1 MRCPLSF
8 LGVAPVLFLLAVT
21 NLAAQKRTCDLI
33 DSRLVS
39 SVTQG
44 AGRVSHVSLPRFLC
58 TDGTRIEADS
68 SVTFE
73 ANSFTQL
80 FGNVLFRDGTQELQA
95 ERAQYFSR
103 AGRLQ
108 AQGSVRLTD
117 LDDGST
123 ITGENLVMLQEGDER
138 PEDDVTI
145 RGGRPHA
152 RFFSKAVPVPDSLQ
166 ADETQPDGVEVESPL
181 PDTTAELPPPADT
194 LAGQDLGSDTA
205 AVVPPA
211 TLEVVPSDTAAVVP
225 PATLE
230 VAPADTLEV
239 VPADTLEV
247 VTPDTLEVVPA
258 EIEPTEVEA
267 VEPEPPPGPPTPFD
281 VDADLIRLVGDRLF
295 QARGQVEVRRDSLLS
310 YGDSMEYR
318 KDVGTLTLFRNA
330 RILSPDAESGDTLDV
345 RGDTI
350 DMRLPSNRID
360 ELEARGHAH
369 LVTDA
374 VDMKGPILRIFF
386 AQEELDR
393 IVSVMGGQAEEVD
406 EGPPPQPAAQELEDS
421 LEAEM
426 EDPFARPQATAED
439 FLLTGDSIEV
449 KTPGGELESVFAF
462 GNAHG
467 VSSVRDSLNAED
479 APELIRHDWIEGQTI
494 TATFVTS
501 QSDSTSPSAVT
512 MEGNESRYRLD
523 KLVAQGAA
531 RSFYRSAPDST
542 SGGGQG
548 PLELNYVLGDEI
560 RLFMKDGEVD
570 RMEVDNAT
578 GAYFQPQP
586 GLVTPAADTV
596 PPSAPDTV
604 PPPPPDT
611 TFTPRGQSNPP
622 QGSRTNERLQS
633 GPPGR

>member
-1 MRCPLSF
+1 MRRPLSF

-21 NLAAQKRTCDLI
+21 NLAAQNRTCDLI

-39 SVTQG
+39 SVTETG
-44 AGRVSHVSLPRFLC
+44 GRVSHVSLPRFLC
-58 TDGTRIEADS
+58 TDGTSIEADS

-80 FGNVLFRDGTQELQA
+80 FGNVLFRDGTQELEA

-117 LDDGST
+117 MDDGST

-138 PEDDVTI
+138 PEDNVTI

-152 RFFSKAVPVPDSLQ
+152 RFFSKAVPVSDSLQ
-166 ADETQPDGVEVESPL
+166 ADETQRDGVEVESPL
-181 PDTTAELPPPADT
+181 PDTTAGLPPPADT
-194 LAGQDLGSDTA
+194 LAGQD
-205 AVVPPA
+205 VP
-211 TLEVVPSDTAAVVP
+211 
-225 PATLE
+225 
-230 VAPADTLEV
+230 
-239 VPADTLEV
+239 
-247 VTPDTLEVVPA
+247 PDTLEVGPSDTAEVEPSDTA
-258 EIEPTEVEA
+258 EVEPSDTAEVEPSEIEPAEVEA
-267 VEPEPPPGPPTPFD
+267 MEPEPPPGPPMPFD

-295 QARGQVEVRRDSLLS
+295 QARGRVEVRRDSLLS
-310 YGDSMEYR
+310 YGDSMEYQQ
-318 KDVGTLTLFRNA
+318 DVGTLTLFRNA

-393 IVSVMGGQAEEVD
+393 IVSVMGGWEEEVD
-406 EGPPPQPAAQELEDS
+406 EEPPPQPAAQELEDS
-421 LEAEM
+421 VEAEM
-426 EDPFARPQATAED
+426 EDPFARPQAAAED

-449 KTPGGELESVFAF
+449 KTPGGELESVFAS
-462 GNAHG
+462 GHAYG

-501 QSDSTSPSAVT
+501 RSDSTTPPAVST
-512 MEGNESRYRLD
+512 EGNESRYRLD

-542 SGGGQG
+542 STPGGGQG

-570 RMEVDNAT
+570 RMEVDEAT

-596 PPSAPDTV
+596 L
-604 PPPPPDT
+604 PPPPDT
-611 TFTPRGQSNPP
+611 TFTPRRQGTPP
-622 QGSRTNERLQS
+622 QESRTNERLQS
-633 GPPGR
+633 GPRNR

>member
-1 MRCPLSF
+1 MRRPLSF
-8 LGVAPVLFLLAVT
+8 LGVAHVLFLLAVT
-21 NLAAQKRTCDLI
+21 NLAAQNRTCDLI

-39 SVTQG
+39 SVTERR
-44 AGRVSHVSLPRFLC
+44 GRVSHVSLPRFLC

-80 FGNVLFRDGTQELQA
+80 FGNVLFRDGTQELEA

-117 LDDGST
+117 MDDGST

-152 RFFSKAVPVPDSLQ
+152 RFFSKAVPASDSLQ
-166 ADETQPDGVEVESPL
+166 ADETQRDGVEVESPL
-181 PDTTAELPPPADT
+181 PDPTAGLPPPADT
-194 LAGQDLGSDTA
+194 LAGQD
-205 AVVPPA
+205 
-211 TLEVVPSDTAAVVP
+211 EPSDTV
-225 PATLE
+225 E
-230 VAPADTLEV
+230 VEP
-239 VPADTLEV
+239 
-247 VTPDTLEVVPA
+247 PDTVEVEPSDTVEVEPP
-258 EIEPTEVEA
+258 EIEPSEIEPAEVEA
-267 VEPEPPPGPPTPFD
+267 MEPEPPPGPPTPFD

-295 QARGQVEVRRDSLLS
+295 QARGRVEVRQDSLLS

-318 KDVGTLTLFRNA
+318 QDVGTLTLFRNA

-406 EGPPPQPAAQELEDS
+406 EEPPPQPAAQELEDS

-449 KTPGGELESVFAF
+449 KTPGGELESVFAS
-462 GNAHG
+462 GHAHG

-501 QSDSTSPSAVT
+501 RSDSTTPPAVT
-512 MEGNESRYRLD
+512 TEGNESRYRLD

-531 RSFYRSAPDST
+531 RSFYRSAPDSSST
-542 SGGGQG
+542 PGGGQG

-570 RMEVDNAT
+570 RMEVDDAT

-596 PPSAPDTV
+596 L
-604 PPPPPDT
+604 PPPPDT
-611 TFTPRGQSNPP
+611 TSTPRGQGNPTGKP
-622 QGSRTNERLQS
+622 HE
-633 GPPGR
+633 

>member
-1 MRCPLSF
+1 MRRPLLF

-21 NLAAQKRTCDLI
+21 NLAAQNRTCDLI

-44 AGRVSHVSLPRFLC
+44 GGRVSHVSLPRFLC

-80 FGNVLFRDGTQELQA
+80 FGNVLFLDGTQELRA
-95 ERAQYFSR
+95 ERAQYFSQ

-108 AQGSVRLTD
+108 AQISVRLTD
-117 LDDGST
+117 MDDGST

-152 RFFSKAVPVPDSLQ
+152 RFFSKAVTVPDSLQ

-181 PDTTAELPPPADT
+181 PDTTAWLPPPADT
-194 LAGQDLGSDTA
+194 LAGQDLRSDTA
-205 AVVPPA
+205 AVVPPG
-211 TLEVVPSDTAAVVP
+211 TLEVGPSDTAAVGP
-225 PATLE
+225 S
-230 VAPADTLEV
+230 
-239 VPADTLEV
+239 
-247 VTPDTLEVVPA
+247 
-258 EIEPTEVEA
+258 EIEPAEVEA
-267 VEPEPPPGPPTPFD
+267 LEPEPPPGPPMPFD

-386 AQEELDR
+386 AQGELDR

-406 EGPPPQPAAQELEDS
+406 EGPPPKPAAQELEDS

-426 EDPFARPQATAED
+426 EDPFARPQAMAED

-449 KTPGGELESVFAF
+449 KTPGGELESVFAS

-467 VSSVRDSLNAED
+467 VSRVRDSLNADD

-501 QSDSTSPSAVT
+501 QSDSTSPPAVT
-512 MEGNESRYRLD
+512 TEEDENRYRLD

-542 SGGGQG
+542 STPEGGQG

-596 PPSAPDTV
+596 PPLATDTAPPPAADTV

-611 TFTPRGQSNPP
+611 TFTPRGQGNPP
-622 QGSRTNERLQS
+622 QESRTNERLQS
-633 GPPGR
+633 GPPDR

>member
-1 MRCPLSF
+1 MRRPPLF

-21 NLAAQKRTCDLI
+21 NLAAQNRTCDLI

-44 AGRVSHVSLPRFLC
+44 GGRVSHVSLPRFLC

-80 FGNVLFRDGTQELQA
+80 FGNVLFLDGTQELQA
-95 ERAQYFSR
+95 ERAQYFSQ

-108 AQGSVRLTD
+108 AQISVRLTD
-117 LDDGST
+117 TDDGST
-123 ITGENLVMLQEGDER
+123 ITGENLVMLQEGDKR

-152 RFFSKAVPVPDSLQ
+152 RFFSKAVPVSDSL
-166 ADETQPDGVEVESPL
+166 
-181 PDTTAELPPPADT
+181 
-194 LAGQDLGSDTA
+194 
-205 AVVPPA
+205 VV
-211 TLEVVPSDTAAVVP
+211 
-225 PATLE
+225 
-230 VAPADTLEV
+230 PADTLEV
-239 VPADTLEV
+239 VPADTLGVVPADTVEV
-247 VTPDTLEVVPA
+247 VPVDTVEVVPA
-258 EIEPTEVEA
+258 DTVEFVPADTVEVVPADTVEVVPSEIEPAEVEA

-393 IVSVMGGQAEEVD
+393 IVSVMGGQAVEVE

-426 EDPFARPQATAED
+426 EDPFARPQAMAED

-449 KTPGGELESVFAF
+449 KTPGGELESVFAS

-501 QSDSTSPSAVT
+501 QSDSTSPPPVT
-512 MEGNESRYRLD
+512 TEEDENRYRLD

-542 SGGGQG
+542 STPEGGQG

-586 GLVTPAADTV
+586 GLVTPAADTASSSAV
-596 PPSAPDTV
+596 DTASSSAPDTV

-611 TFTPRGQSNPP
+611 TSTPRRQSNPP
-622 QGSRTNERLQS
+622 TESRTNERLQS
-633 GPPGR
+633 GPPDR

>member
-8 LGVAPVLFLLAVT
+8 LGVTPVLFLLAVT
-21 NLAAQKRTCDLI
+21 NLPAQNRTCDLI

-39 SVTQG
+39 SVTERG
-44 AGRVSHVSLPRFLC
+44 GRVSHVSLPRFLC

-80 FGNVLFRDGTQELQA
+80 FDNVLFRDGTQELEA

-152 RFFSKAVPVPDSLQ
+152 RFFSKAVPVSDSLQ
-166 ADETQPDGVEVESPL
+166 ADETQRDGVEVGPPL
-181 PDTTAELPPPADT
+181 PDTTAGLPPPADT
-194 LAGQDLGSDTA
+194 LAGQDEPPDT
-205 AVVPPA
+205 V
-211 TLEVVPSDTAAVVP
+211 EVEPSDTV
-225 PATLE
+225 E
-230 VAPADTLEV
+230 VEPS
-239 VPADTLEV
+239 
-247 VTPDTLEVVPA
+247 
-258 EIEPTEVEA
+258 EIEPAEVEA
-267 VEPEPPPGPPTPFD
+267 MEPEPPPGPPTPFD

-295 QARGQVEVRRDSLLS
+295 QARGRVEVRRDSLLS
-310 YGDSMEYR
+310 YGDSMEYQQ
-318 KDVGTLTLFRNA
+318 DVGTLTLFRNA
-330 RILSPDAESGDTLDV
+330 RLLSPDAESGDTLDV

-360 ELEARGHAH
+360 ELEARGHAQ

-393 IVSVMGGQAEEVD
+393 IVSVMGAHAEEV
-406 EGPPPQPAAQELEDS
+406 EEEPPPQPAAQELEDS

-439 FLLTGDSIEV
+439 FFLTGDSIEV
-449 KTPGGELESVFAF
+449 KTPGGELESVFAS
-462 GNAHG
+462 GHAHG
-467 VSSVRDSLNAED
+467 VSNVRDSLNAED

-501 QSDSTSPSAVT
+501 QSDSTIPPAVT
-512 MEGNESRYRLD
+512 VEGNESRYRLD

-542 SGGGQG
+542 STPGGGQG

-586 GLVTPAADTV
+586 GFVTPAA
-596 PPSAPDTV
+596 DTV

-611 TFTPRGQSNPP
+611 TSTPRGQGNPP
-622 QGSRTNERLQS
+622 QESRTNERLRS
-633 GPPGR
+633 GPRNR

>member
-1 MRCPLSF
+1 MRRPLSF
-8 LGVAPVLFLLAVT
+8 LGVAHVLFLLAVT
-21 NLAAQKRTCDLI
+21 NLAAQNRTCDLI

-39 SVTQG
+39 SVTERG
-44 AGRVSHVSLPRFLC
+44 GRVSHVSLPRFLC

-80 FGNVLFRDGTQELQA
+80 FGNVLFRDGTQELEA

-117 LDDGST
+117 MDDGST

-152 RFFSKAVPVPDSLQ
+152 RFFSKAVPVSDSLQ
-166 ADETQPDGVEVESPL
+166 ADETQRDGVEVESPL
-181 PDTTAELPPPADT
+181 PDTTAGLPPPADT
-194 LAGQDLGSDTA
+194 LAGQD
-205 AVVPPA
+205 VPPD
-211 TLEVVPSDTAAVVP
+211 TVEVEPPDTVEARPPDTVEVEPSDT
-225 PATLE
+225 L
-230 VAPADTLEV
+230 
-239 VPADTLEV
+239 
-247 VTPDTLEVVPA
+247 
-258 EIEPTEVEA
+258 EIEPSEIEPAEVEA
-267 VEPEPPPGPPTPFD
+267 MEPEPPPGPPTPFD

-295 QARGQVEVRRDSLLS
+295 QARGRVEVRQDSLLS

-318 KDVGTLTLFRNA
+318 QDVGTLTLFRNA

-406 EGPPPQPAAQELEDS
+406 EEPPPQPAAQELEDS

-426 EDPFARPQATAED
+426 EDSFARPQATAED

-449 KTPGGELESVFAF
+449 KTPGGKLESVFAS
-462 GNAHG
+462 GHAHG
-467 VSSVRDSLNAED
+467 VSSVQDSLNAED
-479 APELIRHDWIEGQTI
+479 APELVRHDWIEGETI

-501 QSDSTSPSAVT
+501 RSDSAASPAGT
-512 MEGNESRYRLD
+512 TEGNESRYRLD

-531 RSFYRSAPDST
+531 RSFYRSAPDSSST
-542 SGGGQG
+542 PGGGQG
-548 PLELNYVLGDEI
+548 PLKLNYVLGDEI

-570 RMEVDNAT
+570 RMEVDDAT

-596 PPSAPDTV
+596 L
-604 PPPPPDT
+604 PPPPDT
-611 TFTPRGQSNPP
+611 TSTPRGQGNPP
-622 QGSRTNERLQS
+622 QESRTNERLQS
-633 GPPGR
+633 GPRNR

>member
-1 MRCPLSF
+1 MRRPLLF
-8 LGVAPVLFLLAVT
+8 LGVAHVLFLLAAT
-21 NLAAQKRTCDLI
+21 NLAAQNRTCDLI
-33 DSRLVS
+33 DSRLVN
-39 SVTQG
+39 SVTERG
-44 AGRVSHVSLPRFLC
+44 GRVSHVSLPRFLC

-80 FGNVLFRDGTQELQA
+80 FGNVLFRDGTQELEA

-117 LDDGST
+117 MDDSST
-123 ITGENLVMLQEGDER
+123 ITGENLVMLQEEDER

-152 RFFSKAVPVPDSLQ
+152 RFFSKAVPVSDSLQ
-166 ADETQPDGVEVESPL
+166 ANETQRDGVEIESPL
-181 PDTTAELPPPADT
+181 PDTAAGLPPPANT
-194 LAGQDLGSDTA
+194 LAGQD
-205 AVVPPA
+205 
-211 TLEVVPSDTAAVVP
+211 VPSDT
-225 PATLE
+225 LE
-230 VAPADTLEV
+230 VEPSDTVEVEPSDTLEV
-239 VPADTLEV
+239 ERPDTVEVEPSDTLEV
-247 VTPDTLEVVPA
+247 EPPDTVEVEPP
-258 EIEPTEVEA
+258 EIEPAEVEA
-267 VEPEPPPGPPTPFD
+267 MEPEPPPGPPMPFD

-295 QARGQVEVRRDSLLS
+295 QARGRVVVWRDSLLS
-310 YGDSMEYR
+310 YGDSMEYQQ
-318 KDVGTLTLFRNA
+318 DVGTLTLFRNA

-360 ELEARGHAH
+360 ELEARGHAQ

-374 VDMKGPILRIFF
+374 LDMKGPILRIFF

-393 IVSVMGGQAEEVD
+393 IVSVMGGQEEEVD
-406 EGPPPQPAAQELEDS
+406 EEPPPQPAAQELEDS

-449 KTPGGELESVFAF
+449 KTPGGELESVFAS
-462 GNAHG
+462 GQAHG
-467 VSSVRDSLNAED
+467 VSSVRDSLNTED
-479 APELIRHDWIEGQTI
+479 APDLIRHDWIEGETI
-494 TATFVTS
+494 TATFGTS
-501 QSDSTSPSAVT
+501 RSDSAASPAGT
-512 MEGNESRYRLD
+512 TEGNESRYRLD

-531 RSFYRSAPDST
+531 RSFYRSAPDSSST
-542 SGGGQG
+542 PGGGQG

-570 RMEVDNAT
+570 RMEVDDAT

-586 GLVTPAADTV
+586 GFVTPAADTV
-596 PPSAPDTV
+596 L
-604 PPPPPDT
+604 PPPPDT
-611 TFTPRGQSNPP
+611 TSTPRGQGNLP
-622 QGSRTNERLQS
+622 QESRTNERLRS
-633 GPPGR
+633 GPRNR